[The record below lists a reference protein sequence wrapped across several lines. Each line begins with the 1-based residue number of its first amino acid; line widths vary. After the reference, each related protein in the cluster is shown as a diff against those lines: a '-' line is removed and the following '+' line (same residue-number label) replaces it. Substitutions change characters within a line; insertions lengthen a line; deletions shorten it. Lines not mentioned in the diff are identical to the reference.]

1 MKEVLL
7 PPPHWPTN
15 HTGLD
20 GRRSS
25 TPRTQSF
32 GEASDKLRVT
42 ETRGRQKI
50 FALGPEE
57 LLGPL
62 NDVERKFAPQEIF
75 AAGPMEIPLPRPR
88 VAIVGSR
95 KPSEKGRDAATEIA
109 GMLSKKGV
117 VIVSGLA
124 AGIDTAAHKAAIEAK
139 GRTVAVLGTSL
150 DNVYPKENSQ
160 LQKEIATNHLA
171 ISQFP
176 IGYPTRPE
184 NFVMRNRTMALI
196 SNASVIVEAGDT
208 SGSLHQGWE
217 ALRLGRTLF
226 IWKSIV
232 GDTSLTWPEQMIRHG
247 ALELDDPRRVLDVL
261 PSPQRIVKISV

>member
-1 MKEVLL
+1 M
-7 PPPHWPTN
+7 
-15 HTGLD
+15 
-20 GRRSS
+20 
-25 TPRTQSF
+25 
-32 GEASDKLRVT
+32 
-42 ETRGRQKI
+42 
-50 FALGPEE
+50 
-57 LLGPL
+57 
-62 NDVERKFAPQEIF
+62 
-75 AAGPMEIPLPRPR
+75 
-88 VAIVGSR
+88 
-95 KPSEKGRDAATEIA
+95 
-109 GMLSKKGV
+109 
-117 VIVSGLA
+117 SGLA